1 MGSVRKKYPARLKAK
16 VALEAIRGEKTSAE
30 LGSEYQVHPTQIR
43 RWKQMA
49 LEGMTESFTNGRQ
62 RQDKAQAELIEELY
76 KQIGQLKVELEW
88 LKKKLGYVGEGESY
102 AHRP

>member
-1 MGSVRKKYPARLKAK
+1 MGSVRKNYPPKFKAK
-16 VALEAIRGEKTSAE
+16 VALEAIRGDKTSAE

-49 LEGMTESFTNGRQ
+49 LEGMTESFTNGRK
-62 RQDKAQAELIEELY
+62 RRDKAQTELIEELY

-88 LKKKLGYVGEGESY
+88 LKKKLGYVSEGESFV
-102 AHRP
+102 HRS